1 MSWFARVFVMA
12 LIAVFAAWTAA
23 HVASATTMSLE
34 MVAVTPADGEVMDM
48 ADCDACGSG
57 EMSEQATLGCDIACV
72 SPVLAD
78 LATSQAVWSAPM
90 ASLHSAR
97 PVYDFAGRTYSPDP
111 HPPRAVLLI

>member
-34 MVAVTPADGEVMDM
+34 MVAMTAADGEVMDM
-48 ADCDACGSG
+48 ADCEACGAG
-57 EMSEQATLGCDIACV
+57 EMGEQASLACDIACV
-72 SPVLAD
+72 SPALAD
-78 LATSQAVWSAPM
+78 LGASQAFTSAPV
-90 ASLHSAR
+90 SSQAR
-97 PVYDFAGRTYSPDP
+97 WSVDDFAGRTYPPDP